1 LIARVKA
8 RLAAASLPDW
18 HFNLAASVFEQP
30 NRCKTDF
37 RAHHVNQTGVK
48 QAHSKSRGRKR
59 SIPAEF
65 GFDRRWLAC

>member
-30 NRCKTDF
+30 NRCKSDF
-37 RAHHVNQTGVK
+37 RAHHVN
-48 QAHSKSRGRKR
+48 
-59 SIPAEF
+59 
-65 GFDRRWLAC
+65 